1 MAAPMAKLPTAMA
14 MAASAETLTIT
25 QFWFEG
31 VGERLLAPPTL
42 AQVKGMVNNA
52 MQFCSICSLLT
63 VH

>member
-42 AQVKGMVNNA
+42 AQVKGIVNNA
-52 MQFCSICSLLT
+52 QFI
-63 VH
+63 HY